1 MLYLLG
7 GGLGRAFGRRLGLCR
22 RCLGNLCRRLGL
34 GLCCCC
40 FRCSLHKVM
49 STGTVQVSQELTFL
63 ASVFALVVFLVDVF
77 FTVAG
82 FLVVEVALLGAAAG
96 FFVVADLSVAVLAL
110 VAAAFLVSGAF
121 FAEGAFLDGGLAF
134 CEGLNDTTAREM
146 VVMYLFGIGGHLG
159 ALRSEFDF
167 A

>member
-1 MLYLLG
+1 
-7 GGLGRAFGRRLGLCR
+7 
-22 RCLGNLCRRLGL
+22 
-34 GLCCCC
+34 
-40 FRCSLHKVM
+40 M

-110 VAAAFLVSGAF
+110 VVAAFLVSGAF